1 MNVTV
6 LGSGRWGTFLAVYH
20 SRRNN
25 VMLWGKEGSP
35 DFEELLNNRKNSYL
49 ELPDNLILE
58 PDLEKALNHAEYI
71 VVSIS
76 AQHLRSFCER
86 LNQYNLHGK
95 TFILCMKG
103 IESETG
109 ERLSQIVKETINQYV
124 NICVWVGP
132 GHVQD
137 FMAGIPN
144 CMVVDSE
151 DKMVINDVV
160 TKFSSD
166 LIRLYLGDDIIG
178 TEIGAAAKN
187 VIGIAAGMLD
197 GAKLSS
203 LKGALMARG
212 AREVSRLIKA
222 MGGNE
227 LSAYGLSH
235 LGDYEATLFSP
246 HSQNRMFGEKFITK
260 EPYSKLAEGAAT
272 VKALMKLSKE
282 YNVELPISQLVYD
295 VLYNGADP
303 KQTLYNLFE
312 RDVKGEFANNY

>member
-20 SRRNN
+20 SRKND
-25 VMLWGKEGSP
+25 VVLWGREGSK
-35 DFEELLNNRKNSYL
+35 DFEQLQKERKNSYL
-49 ELPDNLILE
+49 ELPENLVLE
-58 PDLEKALNHAEYI
+58 PDLKKALNHSDYI
-71 VVSIS
+71 VISIS
-76 AQHLRSFCER
+76 AQHLREFCQR
-86 LNQYNLHGK
+86 LNQYDLHGK

-109 ERLSQIVKETINQYV
+109 KRLTQIVKETINQYV
-124 NICVWVGP
+124 NVCVWVGP

-151 DKMVINDVV
+151 DKEVTKDVV

-187 VIGIAAGMLD
+187 VIGLAAGMLD
-197 GAKLSS
+197 GLHLSS

-227 LSAYGLSH
+227 LSAYGLAH
-235 LGDYEATLFSP
+235 LGDYEATLFSQ
-246 HSQNRMFGEKFITK
+246 HSQNRMFGEKFITRQ
-260 EPYSKLAEGAAT
+260 PYDKLAEGVAT
-272 VKALMKLSKE
+272 VKALMKLSEE
-282 YNVELPISQLVYD
+282 YHVELPISHLVYD
-295 VLYNGADP
+295 IIYNNYDP
-303 KQTLYNLFE
+303 NDALPRLFN
-312 RDVKGEFANNY
+312 RDIKGEFSTNY

>member
-20 SRRNN
+20 SRRND

-35 DFEELLNNRKNSYL
+35 DFEELMTERKNSYL
-49 ELPDNLILE
+49 TLPDNLVLQ
-58 PDLEKALNHAEYI
+58 PDLEKALEHSDYI
-71 VVSIS
+71 VISIS
-76 AQHLRSFCER
+76 AQHLREFCR
-86 LNQYNLHGK
+86 RINQYNVAHK

-103 IESETG
+103 IESQTG
-109 ERLSQIVKETINQYV
+109 ERLSQIVSETITQDINV
-124 NICVWVGP
+124 CVWVGP

-137 FMAGIPN
+137 FMAGVPN
-144 CMVVDSE
+144 CMVVDSR
-151 DKMVINDVV
+151 DKDVTADVV
-160 TKFSSD
+160 NKFSGD
-166 LIRLYLGDDIIG
+166 LIRLYLGHDIIG

-197 GAKLSS
+197 GLHLSS

-212 AREVSRLIKA
+212 AREVSRLINA

-246 HSQNRMFGEKFITK
+246 HSQNRMFGESFITGRK
-260 EPYSKLAEGAAT
+260 YEKLAEGVAT
-272 VKALMKLSKE
+272 VKALMKLSE
-282 YNVELPISQLVYD
+282 QYNVELPISHAVYD
-295 VLYNGADP
+295 IVYNNFPP
-303 KQTLYNLFE
+303 KEALTRLFR
-312 RDVKGEFANNY
+312 RDIKEEFSNKY

>member
-25 VMLWGKEGSP
+25 VALWGLEGSP
-35 DFEELLNNRKNSYL
+35 DYEQLLKERKNSYL
-49 ELPDNLILE
+49 ELPDNLMLE
-58 PDLEKALNHAEYI
+58 PDLEKALNRAEYI
-71 VVSIS
+71 VISIS

-86 LNQYNLHGK
+86 INQYNVHGK

-103 IESETG
+103 IESDTG
-109 ERLSQIVKETINQYV
+109 RRLSTIVKDTIRQYV
-124 NICVWVGP
+124 NVCVWVGP

-151 DKMVINDVV
+151 DKAVINDVV

-197 GAKLSS
+197 GAGLSS

-212 AREVSRLIKA
+212 AREVSRLINA

-235 LGDYEATLFSP
+235 LGDYEATLFSQ
-246 HSQNRMFGEKFITK
+246 HSQNRMFGEKF
-260 EPYSKLAEGAAT
+260 S
-272 VKALMKLSKE
+272 
-282 YNVELPISQLVYD
+282 VEMPISKLVYD
-295 VLYNGADP
+295 VLYNNADP
-303 KQTLYNLFE
+303 KTALYQLFS
-312 RDVKGEFANNY
+312 RDVKQEFSNTY

>member
-6 LGSGRWGTFLAVYH
+6 LGSGRWGSFLAVYH
-20 SRRNN
+20 CRRND
-25 VMLWGKEGSP
+25 VVLWGIKGSP
-35 DFEELLNNRKNSYL
+35 DFDELVRDRKNSYL
-49 ELPDNLILE
+49 TLPDDLVLE
-58 PDLEKALNHAEYI
+58 EDLGKALDHSDYI
-71 VVSIS
+71 VISIS
-76 AQHLRSFCER
+76 AQHLREFCVR
-86 LNQYNLHGK
+86 INGYDVAGK

-103 IESETG
+103 IESDTG
-109 ERLSQIVKETINQYV
+109 KRLSEIVKETITQDI

-137 FMAGIPN
+137 FMRDIPN

-151 DKMVINDVV
+151 DPEVVQDVV
-160 TKFSSD
+160 DKFSGD

-197 GAKLSS
+197 GLGLVS

-212 AREVSRLIKA
+212 AREVARLIKA
-222 MGGNE
+222 MGGNQ

-246 HSQNRMFGEKFITK
+246 HSQNRMFGEKYITGAS
-260 EPYSKLAEGAAT
+260 YSKLAEGVAT
-272 VKALMKLSKE
+272 VKALMKLSDE
-282 YNVELPISQLVYD
+282 YNVEMPISRMIYD
-295 VLYNGADP
+295 ILYNNFSPSEALP
-303 KQTLYNLFE
+303 MLFS
-312 RDVKGEFANNY
+312 RDIKSEFSEEY